1 MRDPRALQFDAE
13 GLAARAPALLAQ
25 AQDLAQSVIIGSHGR
40 RRPGA
45 GEDFWQY
52 RQAQSG
58 DPARLIDWRR
68 SARSDTS
75 FVQDKEWQIAQTMHL
90 WVDPA
95 ASMHFASAG
104 MPTKAQRARVLGLAL
119 MIGLARGGE
128 RTGLTGPALPPRR
141 GMGHLS
147 AMAEMLAH
155 APETGDFGTPD
166 LTGIAPRAGAVFIS
180 DFLGDLD
187 ATEAALSTAVAR
199 GVKGAL
205 LQVLDPSE
213 EAFPYAGRTIF
224 ESMQG
229 ALRHETLDAGGLRG
243 AYLARLAERK
253 ARLSELALKAGWQF
267 STHVT
272 ERPAAP
278 ALLWLHGAL
287 GRG

>member
-1 MRDPRALQFDAE
+1 MRDPRALQLAAE

-25 AQDLAQSVIIGSHGR
+25 AQDLAKTVIIGSHGR
-40 RRPGA
+40 KRAGS

-58 DPARLIDWRR
+58 DPARMIDWRR
-68 SARSDTS
+68 SARSDTH
-75 FVQDKEWQIAQTMHL
+75 FVQDKEWQIAQTVHL

-104 MPTKAQRARVLGLAL
+104 LPLKADRARVLGLAL

-128 RTGLTGPALPPRR
+128 RTGLTGSALPPRR
-141 GMGHLS
+141 GMGHLTE
-147 AMAEMLAH
+147 MAAVLAET
-155 APETGDFGTPD
+155 PESGDFGTPD
-166 LTGIAPRAGAVFIS
+166 LAGIAPRGGAVFIS

-187 ATEAALSTAVAR
+187 AIEGSLATAVGR

-205 LQVLDPSE
+205 LQVLDPAEDS
-213 EAFPYAGRTIF
+213 FPFAGRTIF

-229 ALRHETLDAGGLRG
+229 RVQHETLDAGGLRA
-243 AYLARLAERK
+243 AYLSRLAERK
-253 ARLSELALKAGWQF
+253 ARLSELALRAGWQF

-272 ERPAAP
+272 DRPAAP
-278 ALLWLHGAL
+278 ALVWLHGAL